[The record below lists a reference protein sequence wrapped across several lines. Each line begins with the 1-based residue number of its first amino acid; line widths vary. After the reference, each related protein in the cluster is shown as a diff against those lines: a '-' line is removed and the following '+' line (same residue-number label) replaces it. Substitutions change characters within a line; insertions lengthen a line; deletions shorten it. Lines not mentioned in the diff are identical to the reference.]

1 MSSDEPSTSPD
12 EAAKRIAALQVSE
25 IMIPLSDYPKVSDH
39 FTLRKAINVLRAAR
53 ELDDA
58 GRKSV
63 PRLLLVLDPEDKLVG
78 IVRRRDILRGLVP
91 EYLLGVQAPAQKA
104 LFGVAVDPNL
114 AELSVESVIAGIRAR
129 AERPVSDVMLPFR
142 MSINHDDHVIKA
154 VHEMVTTN
162 RAVLPVVRQGRV
174 VGVLRSL
181 DVFRELAR
189 LTQ

>member
-1 MSSDEPSTSPD
+1 MSPE
-12 EAAKRIAALQVSE
+12 EAAKRIGALQVSE

-39 FTLRKAINVLRAAR
+39 FTLRRAIKILRAAR
-53 ELDDA
+53 ELQDA

-63 PRLLLVLDPEDKLVG
+63 PRALLVLDPEDKLVG
-78 IVRRRDILRGLVP
+78 IVRRRDIMRGLVP
-91 EYLLGVQAPAQKA
+91 KYLAGEQPHYQKE

-114 AELSVESVIAGIRAR
+114 AELSINSVIAGMRERAN
-129 AERPVSDVMLPFR
+129 RPVSEVMRPLR
-142 MSINHDDHVIKA
+142 MSINHDDHIIKA
-154 VHEMVTTN
+154 VNEMVTTN
-162 RAVLPVVRQGRV
+162 RAILPVVRRGRV